1 LQRHADEADPDA
13 AELADRGAR
22 EQRPPLFVEHVRREV
37 GELRPLERAIEL
49 ARLARRVL
57 LAAALLH
64 APELGDAAVELVVA
78 DGGETEPEA
87 VERHDR
93 RLVEEMGRDQRARA
107 DQVAGGDGDRVRLPL
122 AEPRQRGAEP
132 RRSAEPVLPP
142 LARGEPGLR
151 TGRGFD
157 VAVEIVEPEDLHG
170 LDRGR
175 LWKVGDGGAGSEPGK
190 AHRGSEGPQARP
202 GSGVLHR
209 RAPALPQ
216 TKMAAPRGAAI
227 SLRSAAS
234 LRTRS

>member
-1 LQRHADEADPDA
+1 
-13 AELADRGAR
+13 
-22 EQRPPLFVEHVRREV
+22 VEHVRREV
-37 GELRPLERAIEL
+37 GEARALERAVEL

-57 LAAALLH
+57 VAAALLH
-64 APELGDAAVELVVA
+64 APQLGNAAIELVVT
-78 DGGETEPEA
+78 DRGEAEPEA
-87 VERHDR
+87 IERHHR

-107 DQVAGGDGDRVRLPL
+107 YQVTGGDGDRVRLPL
-122 AEPRQRGAEP
+122 AKLCQRRAEP
-132 RRSAEPVLPP
+132 RRSAEPVLP
-142 LARGEPGLR
+142 AFTRGKPCLR
-151 TGRGFD
+151 TGRRLD

-175 LWKVGDGGAGSEPGK
+175 LWKVGDGCAGSEPGK